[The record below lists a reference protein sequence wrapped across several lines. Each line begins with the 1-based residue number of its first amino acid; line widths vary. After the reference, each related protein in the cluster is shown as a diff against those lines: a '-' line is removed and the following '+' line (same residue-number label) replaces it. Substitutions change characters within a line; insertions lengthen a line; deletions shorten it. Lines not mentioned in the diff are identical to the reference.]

1 MGRVRVRAQNNY
13 YYVAFQS
20 VERNVCALTP
30 EMQKT
35 LSILRIPVKSATCPL
50 QIGHPAKRS
59 VLLEN
64 IYNIYI

>member
-35 LSILRIPVKSATCPL
+35 LSILRIPVKSATLRKDQSCL
-50 QIGHPAKRS
+50 RTSITS
-59 VLLEN
+59 
-64 IYNIYI
+64 IYK